1 MSGFTAFVDE
11 RPIPVKIV
19 FGFKNI
25 IQFMTAEAIIDLSLY
40 CQ

>member
-1 MSGFTAFVDE
+1 MSGFTDFVDE

-25 IQFMTAEAIIDLSLY
+25 IQFMTAEAIMDLSLD